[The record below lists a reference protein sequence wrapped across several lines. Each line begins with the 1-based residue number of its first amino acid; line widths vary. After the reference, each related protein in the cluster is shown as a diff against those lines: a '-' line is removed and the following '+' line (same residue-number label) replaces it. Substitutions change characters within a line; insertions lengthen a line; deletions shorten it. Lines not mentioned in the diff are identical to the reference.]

1 MQLEPM
7 VSTRRGSA
15 RMSSHDI
22 FVCFSSKDDSAARD
36 VVRRLE
42 ARALKCWI
50 SSRDVRPGQNYQ
62 EAIVE
67 ALQTAKIIVFLL
79 SEFSNSSGE
88 IRKELSLASSFGA
101 AVIPLRLTAVMPTGA
116 LRYELA
122 TRQWIDAFPD
132 REEALDRVADAAH
145 QVLTG
150 GADGAEDES
159 AAPDRVAPLRSWGE
173 AMRPPPPAAGSR
185 PTRAPIVSTGSA
197 EFDAIRMLLARHVGP
212 IAKILVEKA
221 AADARSVDDFCER
234 LAAHVAIP
242 ADRTA
247 FLKAVRQRVPA
258 RA

>member
-15 RMSSHDI
+15 PMSSHDI
-22 FVCFSSKDDSAARD
+22 FICFSSKDDAAARD

-42 ARALKCWI
+42 ARELKCWI
-50 SSRDVRPGQNYQ
+50 SSRDVGPGQNYQ
-62 EAIVE
+62 EAIVG

-150 GADGAEDES
+150 GADSAEDES
-159 AAPDRVAPLRSWGE
+159 AAPDRVAAHPSWGE
-173 AMRPPPPAAGSR
+173 AMRRPLAAGSR
-185 PTRAPIVSTGSA
+185 PAPIVSTGSA
-197 EFDAIRMLLARHVGP
+197 EFEAIRILLARQVGP

>member
-22 FVCFSSKDDSAARD
+22 FICFSSKDDAAARD

-42 ARALKCWI
+42 ARELKCWI
-50 SSRDVRPGQNYQ
+50 SSRDVGPGQNYQ
-62 EAIVE
+62 EAIVQ

-88 IRKELSLASSFGA
+88 IRKELALASSFGA

-150 GADGAEDES
+150 DADSAEDES
-159 AAPDRVAPLRSWGE
+159 AAPDRVAALPSWGE
-173 AMRPPPPAAGSR
+173 AMRPPLAAGSR
-185 PTRAPIVSTGSA
+185 PARAPIVSTGSA
-197 EFDAIRMLLARHVGP
+197 EFEAIRILLARHVGP